1 MFWFIPLALKGLAI
15 ATATVF
21 ATAMIAVIIEDIISR
36 PTVREVM
43 NSKNINGVL
52 IKTVNRTSN
61 KITFE
66 DLMTKDSYELT
77 GTGIADDI
85 HAGDK
90 IYVY

>member
-66 DLMTKDSYELT
+66 DLMTKDEYELT

>member
-21 ATAMIAVIIEDIISR
+21 ATAMISVIIEDIISR
-36 PTVREVM
+36 PTIRGVM
-43 NSKNINGVL
+43 SRKDLKAVL
-52 IKTVNRTSN
+52 IQAVNRTSN
-61 KITFE
+61 KISFR
-66 DLMTKDSYELT
+66 DLATLRDYELT

-85 HAGDK
+85 HVGNK